1 MPTPVDRAES
11 VASVARE
18 IVYTIGHSN
27 NASADFIDLLKGAG
41 VGAIADVRSTPFS
54 RRNPQFNR
62 ETLAS
67 SLKDNAVAYVWLGDQ
82 LGARPSDPS
91 LLRADGGVDFR
102 RLVASAAFRRGI
114 ERVCDGARRFRL
126 AIMCAERDP
135 LNCHRTFLIARHL
148 AGEHVGIRHVLG
160 DGQIIEHQDVERR
173 VIANAFPNGRDFFVE
188 NEGALLNE
196 AYDAWGRKP

>member
-1 MPTPVDRAES
+1 M
-11 VASVARE
+11 
-18 IVYTIGHSN
+18 
-27 NASADFIDLLKGAG
+27 
-41 VGAIADVRSTPFS
+41 
-54 RRNPQFNR
+54 
-62 ETLAS
+62 
-67 SLKDNAVAYVWLGDQ
+67 
-82 LGARPSDPS
+82 
-91 LLRADGGVDFR
+91 DFR